1 MKKWLQW
8 GMGVILW
15 CTACNSGQKTK
26 EMPADEWRKEAVDTL
41 RAVMHKQQQWVKVH
55 AAEFLVWTGHPEGVK
70 EVYSKELE
78 LFGDQ
83 PQYRIGIRRVLAQLS
98 SGREQKDH
106 EMRILHA
113 FLDTAGKDRIH
124 AAETLGKLKI
134 SPYASH
140 PAETRAA
147 LDDGT
152 PALRAYANWAVAY
165 TGDSAMANAQ
175 AYFLHN
181 IANPEADIMLRKIAA
196 YVLRYI
202 GGTDEAAWNR
212 LADEV
217 LDMPE
222 DADGRLNFLTT
233 AVILAEAGDTKTE
246 KYQRLHNEL
255 LANATTGSKA
265 VRIEIANALV
275 AKGTGA
281 DLPLL
286 QQWLRNELPVGV
298 VADDADVQASAAYA
312 ILKICERAPV
322 NN

>member
-1 MKKWLQW
+1 MEKWLQW

-15 CTACNSGQKTK
+15 CTACNSVSK
-26 EMPADEWRKEAVDTL
+26 EKLMSIDDWKKEAVDTL
-41 RAVMHKQQQWVKVH
+41 QTVMHTQSEWVKVH
-55 AAEFLVWTGHPEGVK
+55 AAEFLIWTGHPRRVK
-70 EVYSKELE
+70 EAFKAEEQKYI
-78 LFGDQ
+78 DQ
-83 PQYRIGIRRVLAQLS
+83 SPYRIGIWRVLAQLS
-98 SGREQKDH
+98 DGEERKEYDGN
-106 EMRILHA
+106 ILQA
-113 FLDTAGKDRIH
+113 FADTAGKDRIH

-147 LDDGT
+147 LNDGT

-181 IANPEADIMLRKIAA
+181 ITNPEADIMLRKIAA

-202 GGTDEAAWNR
+202 DGMDKAVWNT

-246 KYQRLHNEL
+246 KYQRLRNEL
-255 LANATTGSKA
+255 LENATAGSKA

-275 AKGTGA
+275 AKGTDA

-286 QQWLRNELPVGV
+286 QQWLRNELPLGV

-312 ILKICERAPV
+312 ILKICDRAPV

>member
-1 MKKWLQW
+1 MKWLQC
-8 GMGVILW
+8 GMAVILW
-15 CTACNSGQKTK
+15 CTACNSVSK
-26 EMPADEWRKEAVDTL
+26 EKLMSIDDWKKEAVDTL
-41 RAVMHKQQQWVKVH
+41 QTVMHTQSEWVKVH
-55 AAEFLVWTGHPEGVK
+55 AAEFLIWAGHPMRVK
-70 EVYSKELE
+70 EAFKAEEQKYIGQS
-78 LFGDQ
+78 
-83 PQYRIGIRRVLAQLS
+83 PYRIGIWRVLAQLS
-98 SGREQKDH
+98 DGEERKKYDGN
-106 EMRILHA
+106 ILQA
-113 FLDTAGKDRIH
+113 FADTAGKDRIH
-124 AAETLGKLKI
+124 AAETLGKLI
-134 SPYASH
+134 TSPYVSH
-140 PAETRAA
+140 PVETRAA
-147 LDDGT
+147 LNDGT

-202 GGTDEAAWNR
+202 GGMDKAAWNT

-246 KYQRLHNEL
+246 KYQRLRNEL
-255 LANATTGSKA
+255 LENATAGSKA
-265 VRIEIANALV
+265 VRIEIANALM
-275 AKGTGA
+275 AKGTDA

-312 ILKICERAPV
+312 ILKICDRAPV